1 MNGSSYSA
9 TNELFMPRLS
19 TALDVKACRIFA
31 VRAEFLHASAV
42 KPCRISSAFDVVPYR
57 ISAALD
63 AILWGISA
71 PLDAIPW

>member
-31 VRAEFLHASAV
+31 VRDV
-42 KPCRISSAFDVVPYR
+42 KACRIY
-57 ISAALD
+57 AALHGKCYFGKHKIVGK
-63 AILWGISA
+63 AFGNIFLEWKCS
-71 PLDAIPW
+71 LKVYMS